1 MSILELATQYYER
14 GIPFLTD
21 AEFDYLEERIGNLKV
36 GCKSGDIKHPHRLYS
51 LNKFY
56 DESKAPIFKHSI
68 KTPKLDGQAIDLV
81 YESGKLV
88 LAITRGDG
96 FQGRDVTEFL
106 SHKVPTNLSNSGS
119 IQVIGELVAPKSIDN
134 ARNYA
139 AGATNLKSLDEF
151 LQREVYFV
159 AYEIRI
165 NGSNIYNTYTE
176 DLAQLKS
183 EGFTTV
189 LDISQLPELP
199 TDGFVVRTNNNLEFF
214 VLGFTAK
221 YPRGAYAL
229 KDANAVPI
237 EETTLLDVIWQV
249 GGSGKVTPVAI
260 FEEVDIEGAKVSRAT
275 LHNTRFIEELGLDI
289 GDTILVTRRGGI
301 IPAVIGKV

>member
-21 AEFDYLEERIGNLKV
+21 AEFDYLEEKLGNLKV
-36 GCKSGDIKHPHRLYS
+36 GCKSGDIKHPYRLYS

-56 DESKAPIFKHSI
+56 DESKAPKFKHAI

-81 YESGKLV
+81 YENGKLV

-106 SHKVPTNLSNSGS
+106 SYKVPTEISNTRP

-139 AGATNLKSLDEF
+139 AGATSLKSLDEF

-159 AYEIRI
+159 AYEVRV
-165 NGSNIYNTYTE
+165 NGANIYGTYTE
-176 DLAQLKS
+176 DMEALL
-183 EGFTTV
+183 EDGFTTV
-189 LDISQLPELP
+189 MDVSQLPELP
-199 TDGFVVRTNNNLEFF
+199 TDGFVVRTNSNMEF
-214 VLGFTAK
+214 VSLGFTAK

-229 KDANAVPI
+229 KDANSVPV
-237 EETTLLDVIWQV
+237 EETTILDVIWQV

-275 LHNTRFIEELGLDI
+275 LHNTRFIEELDLDI

-301 IPAVIGKV
+301 IPAVIGKL